1 MPKQC
6 PSNSS
11 VVNSW
16 WPQSTLFAPEQQAT
30 HNPAQANTFYKTL
43 GLMLPYSFF
52 IILSILVD
60 A

>member
-30 HNPAQANTFYKTL
+30 HNPAEANTFYKTL
-43 GLMLPYSFF
+43 GLMLP
-52 IILSILVD
+52 
-60 A
+60 